1 MVIDFTDQ
9 NFADYAAQGK
19 PMVIDFNAEWCGPC
33 RRMAPV
39 IEALAQKYDGQIIVG
54 QCNVDDNDDLASKF
68 GIRNIPAIY
77 FLKGTE
83 IVDKIIGAVPGTQV
97 EAKAAALL

>member
-54 QCNVDDNDDLASKF
+54 QCNVDDNDDLVSKF